1 MTPRDALSIVRL
13 PLEVLEVI
21 IEFAPVDA
29 QLRVSRLSK
38 LFHSLTL
45 RALYRNLSLR
55 SPRAVVACCRT
66 LVSNRRAAATVRSF
80 VIHYAYVSYI
90 EL

>member
-1 MTPRDALSIVRL
+1 MTPKDALSIVRL

-21 IEFAPVDA
+21 IEFAALDA
-29 QLRVSRLSK
+29 QLCISRVSK

-45 RALYRNLSLR
+45 RALYRNLALR

-66 LVSNRRAAATVRSF
+66 LVSNRRTTATVRSF
-80 VIHYAYVSYI
+80 VINYAYVSYFVV
-90 EL
+90 